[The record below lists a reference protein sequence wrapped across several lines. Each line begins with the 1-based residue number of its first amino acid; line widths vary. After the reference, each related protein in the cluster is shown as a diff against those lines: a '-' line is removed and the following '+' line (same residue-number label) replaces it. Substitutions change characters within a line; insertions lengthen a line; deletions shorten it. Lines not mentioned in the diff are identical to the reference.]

1 MSILGVCE
9 WLQSLPWASGVKE
22 SAWQFPVIETIH
34 SLGLAVML
42 WPAALLDMRLLGIV
56 MKKRPV
62 SEVASQFLPWVWTGF
77 VMMISTGVILF
88 SSEAVKCYDS
98 PFFRTKLVLLVLA
111 GANALLFHTTV
122 FRDVEAW
129 DKSPHTPLRAK
140 IAGACSLA
148 IWIGVV
154 AMGRALA
161 YA

>member
-77 VMMISTGVILF
+77 VMMILTGVVLF
-88 SSEAVKCYDS
+88 SSEAVKCYNS

-148 IWIGVV
+148 VWIGVV